1 MSSTLAL
8 TPQTTPPTAPQTSAQ
23 TTTLTTAAS
32 PASAQTNTQTSAQTT
47 TLTTAASPASAQTST
62 QTSAQTTAA
71 SAAQTVRQI
80 ALQQPTSI
88 RVFEHFGIDYCCG
101 GNQPLA
107 DICAQAH
114 LDLAAVLLA
123 LDAATGHS
131 PLPSADWSQASL
143 ELLCAHILTSHHAYV
158 RRELPRLLQLA
169 EKVSARHGSA
179 HAELTAIDAA
189 LSLLELDLN
198 EHFPKEE
205 SLLFPYI
212 VTLERSVDRSH
223 HAGEDA
229 PASYCGFLA
238 TPLAIIAD
246 EHQEA
251 TALLDQLRQL
261 TQNFTPPPNACP
273 SYRALYDGLRELDE
287 DLRQHIHLESE
298 ILFPRAILLEA
309 STCAIA

>member
-1 MSSTLAL
+1 MSSAP
-8 TPQTTPPTAPQTSAQ
+8 TPVPQPSAQ
-23 TTTLTTAAS
+23 PAH
-32 PASAQTNTQTSAQTT
+32 PAS
-47 TLTTAASPASAQTST
+47 
-62 QTSAQTTAA
+62 
-71 SAAQTVRQI
+71 AQTVRQI
-80 ALQQPTSI
+80 ALQHPTYT

-101 GNQPLA
+101 GNQSLA
-107 DICAQAH
+107 DICAQKH

-123 LDAATGHS
+123 LAAAASHS
-131 PLPSADWSQASL
+131 PLPPADWTHASL
-143 ELLCAHILTSHHAYV
+143 ELLCAHILTHHHAYV

-169 EKVSARHGSA
+169 AKVSARHGTA
-179 HAELTAIDAA
+179 HAELTALDAA

-205 SLLFPYI
+205 SLIFPYI

-223 HAGEDA
+223 HSGEIP
-229 PASYCGFLA
+229 PASCCGFLA
-238 TPLAIIAD
+238 TPLSIIAA
-246 EHQEA
+246 EHDEA

-287 DLRQHIHLESE
+287 DLRQHIDLERE

-309 STCAIA
+309 STCAIT

>member
-1 MSSTLAL
+1 MSSAP
-8 TPQTTPPTAPQTSAQ
+8 TPVPQPSAQ
-23 TTTLTTAAS
+23 PAH
-32 PASAQTNTQTSAQTT
+32 PAS
-47 TLTTAASPASAQTST
+47 
-62 QTSAQTTAA
+62 
-71 SAAQTVRQI
+71 AQTVRQI

-88 RVFEHFGIDYCCG
+88 RVFEHFGIDCCCG
-101 GNQPLA
+101 GSQSLA
-107 DICAQAH
+107 DACAQAH

-123 LDAATGHS
+123 LDDAASHS
-131 PLPSADWSQASL
+131 PLPSVDWTQASL
-143 ELLCAHILTSHHAYV
+143 ELLCAHILAHHHPYV

-169 EKVSARHGSA
+169 AKVSARHSST

-205 SLLFPYI
+205 SLIFPYI

-223 HAGEDA
+223 HAGENP
-229 PASYCGFLA
+229 PASCCGFLA
-238 TPLAIIAD
+238 TPLAIITA
-246 EHQEA
+246 EHNEA

-273 SYRALYDGLRELDE
+273 SYRALYDGLREFDD
-287 DLRQHIHLESE
+287 DLRQHIDLERE

-309 STCAIA
+309 STCAIT